1 MDNNRKREI
10 RDYIGLVSSLL
21 FSWLYLPHLVTYGFG
36 KQRKII
42 NGDLDTIRHQIK
54 IRKKLPHWLTLLFFL
69 HHNSYYRSFFYYRIG
84 PVKSL
89 FIRWLRPS
97 CKTFIIPYSTK
108 IGKNLWFAHPY
119 STVLNAA
126 SIGDNFKCIHC
137 VTIGTKEGMKA
148 AGGRRPVI
156 GDNVSVGCHA
166 CIIGPVTIGNNVT
179 IGAGCVV
186 VKDIP
191 DNCTVVGNPARILK
205 KENHQ

>member
-1 MDNNRKREI
+1 MMDNKRKREI
-10 RDYIGLVSSLL
+10 RDYIGLVGSLL
-21 FSWLYLPHLVTYGFG
+21 FSWLYLPHLLSYGFG
-36 KQRKII
+36 KQRTVI
-42 NGDLDTIRHQIK
+42 NGDMDVIRHQIK
-54 IRKKLPHWLTLLFFL
+54 IRKKLPHWLILLFLL
-69 HHNSYYRSFFYYRIG
+69 HQSPYFRSLFYYRIG

-89 FIRWLRPS
+89 LFSWLRPG
-97 CKTFIIPYSTK
+97 CKTFTIPYSTK

-137 VTIGTKEGMKA
+137 VTIGKA
-148 AGGRRPVI
+148 MNSAGGKRPVI

-179 IGAGCVV
+179 IGAGSVV
-186 VKDIP
+186 VKDVP

-205 KENHQ
+205 TNNV